1 VVHCR
6 NYKSRLTKEN
16 KMVDVLLR
24 YDTGLDRYYGLI
36 DVAVDHGIF
45 KKVSTRIELPDGS
58 KQYAKTIMENPDKYF
73 TKDILDQ
80 IDEACQKEFLYGS
93 AMKEV
98 EDVGDK

>member
-1 VVHCR
+1 MIDCHINQTVVTIQT
-6 NYKSRLTKEN
+6 S
-16 KMVDVLLR
+16 
-24 YDTGLDRYYGLI
+24 I
-36 DVAVDHGIF
+36 IA
-45 KKVSTRIELPDGS
+45 KKN
-58 KQYAKTIMENPDKYF
+58 MENPDKYF